1 MDADSVVTHE
11 FVVHTVS
18 RANIM
23 DVGGPAHLVPRAMVA
38 NSSSSSS
45 RPQEVHPLP
54 AGQARRLPGQC
65 LIRYYQDKV
74 NSTTGRIAAHF
85 ALFRELGGYDEDLLG
100 TGFQD
105 IDLVERFGRAY
116 GRNQAIYTDW
126 VGDALQNVTPEQ
138 LGQRKAPSNL
148 EHCNAKIAQMDPA
161 VLAQFKH
168 AKNIWQAIDVHNRK
182 VGKAK
187 KSNVRNE
194 GRSIGVEFEQM
205 VIDTWVRELPVF
217 RKWMR
222 TIYPLP

>member
-1 MDADSVVTHE
+1 MAARQAWGTDDFLAVNMDADNVVTHE

-23 DVGGPAHLVPRAMVA
+23 DIGGPAHLVPRAMVA
-38 NSSSSSS
+38 NSSSS

-54 AGQARRLPGQC
+54 AGQARRLPGLC

-126 VGDALQNVTPEQ
+126 VGDALQEEQ
-138 LGQRKAPSNL
+138 CAQRRSLDPRGVRADGHRHLGARVARLPQVDADNIS
-148 EHCNAKIAQMDPA
+148 PA
-161 VLAQFKH
+161 VRL
-168 AKNIWQAIDVHNRK
+168 V
-182 VGKAK
+182 
-187 KSNVRNE
+187 
-194 GRSIGVEFEQM
+194 
-205 VIDTWVRELPVF
+205 
-217 RKWMR
+217 
-222 TIYPLP
+222 